1 MHKLTVYI
9 PLKYKEVVK
18 SAMFK
23 MGAGK
28 VGNYDQCSFEFIG
41 TGQFRPLKG
50 SDPFVGSTDNLQK
63 VEEARVEMI
72 VEDSMIKDVVAA
84 MKSAH
89 PYETPAYDIVKMENL

>member
-28 VGNYDQCSFEFIG
+28 VGNYDQCSFEVIG

-50 SDPFVGSTDNLQK
+50 SEPFIGSTDNLQK

>member
-28 VGNYDQCSFEFIG
+28 VGNYDQCSFEVIG

-50 SDPFVGSTDNLQK
+50 SDPFIGSTDNLQK

>member
-28 VGNYDQCSFEFIG
+28 VGNYDQCSFEVIG

-50 SDPFVGSTDNLQK
+50 SDPFIGSTDNLQK

-72 VEDSMIKDVVAA
+72 VEDSMINDVVAA

>member
-28 VGNYDQCSFEFIG
+28 VGNYDQCSFEVIG

-50 SDPFVGSTDNLQK
+50 SEPFIGSTDNLQK

-89 PYETPAYDIVKMENL
+89 PYETPAYDIVKMVNL

>member
-28 VGNYDQCSFEFIG
+28 VGNYDQCSFEVIG
-41 TGQFRPLKG
+41 TGQFRPLKE
-50 SDPFVGSTDNLQK
+50 SDPFIGSTDNLQK
-63 VEEARVEMI
+63 VEEVRVEMI